1 MQVLHRLVGGK
12 GGKLH
17 RLGRLRVDGGQLCAH
32 ALDIALGLRRGVVAV
47 IERVIGIIGVAAVAQ
62 PPGKLAA
69 RLDELD
75 VDFARLRAVGVVIRT
90 EDLVIEVGR
99 HGVFQQLRDGAFMPA
114 GVFTKR
120 TTTIYICYI
129 RNRQRERRDFVL
141 KTLRNS
147 ISNEREARKVPR
159 SVQASIP
166 IEKIYDDGIWKV
178 NNNFS
183 RTWKMTDINFAVAS
197 DEDKR
202 AMLNQFCS
210 FLNSLPVDASI
221 KITINNRKLN
231 PKEFRRTLMLQAKK
245 DGIDEYRAEYNKM
258 LERKAAATQN
268 MVQEKYITI
277 SVSKKTVEEARA
289 AFTRIGTDMATNLA
303 RLSFAVTELG
313 NKERLRILKDFFRPD
328 EEWEDEI
335 DLGNFIRHGHN
346 FKDAICSDSIQFQ
359 SDYFEMDDKVGR
371 VLFIKDYASF
381 LEEDMIASMAD
392 VSKNIMLSIDILPI
406 PTDEAV
412 KEVQN
417 KLLSVETDVTR
428 WQRKQN
434 DNYNFSAN
442 IPYDLR
448 QMREEIEDFL
458 DDITMRDERMMF
470 ALLTVVHTADDM
482 EQLNADTESLVSTV
496 KSKFSTLSV
505 LRWQQEDGLK
515 TVLPYGMRKI
525 HALRTMT
532 SRSITALH
540 PFSVQEI
547 RDKGGIFYGVNGIS
561 RNLIMCNRKNLQNGN
576 AFILGVSGSGKSFI
590 AKEELAFVALSTDD
604 DILVVDPER
613 EYEPLI
619 RSLNGEV
626 IRFDPD
632 SKNHINALDMSREYG
647 EGDNPITLKSSFV
660 MSLYE
665 SVNNGRVEGAANS
678 IVDRCVK
685 NVYQE
690 YIKSYTGEPPTLKE
704 LRRELLRQ
712 EEPLAKEIALALE
725 LFTEGS
731 LNVFSYQTNVDM
743 KNRIVCFDILDLG
756 KQLKSVGML
765 IMLDSIMNRV
775 MENRKKGKRTW
786 VYIDEVYLFFANE
799 YSANFLSES
808 WKRFRKY
815 GALATGI
822 TQNVSDCLHSVT
834 ARNMFSNSE
843 FLILL
848 NQAPADRIDLA
859 ELFHISVNQ
868 MKHIENTPVGQGLLK
883 VGEAM
888 VPFVNQFPKDTK
900 LYELM
905 TTKPEDK

>member
-1 MQVLHRLVGGK
+1 M
-12 GGKLH
+12 
-17 RLGRLRVDGGQLCAH
+17 
-32 ALDIALGLRRGVVAV
+32 
-47 IERVIGIIGVAAVAQ
+47 
-62 PPGKLAA
+62 
-69 RLDELD
+69 
-75 VDFARLRAVGVVIRT
+75 
-90 EDLVIEVGR
+90 
-99 HGVFQQLRDGAFMPA
+99 
-114 GVFTKR
+114 
-120 TTTIYICYI
+120 
-129 RNRQRERRDFVL
+129 
-141 KTLRNS
+141 
-147 ISNEREARKVPR
+147 PR

-197 DEDKR
+197 DGDKR

-231 PKEFRRTLMLQAKK
+231 LKEFRRTLMLQAKK

-303 RLSFAVTELG
+303 RLSSAVTELG
-313 NKERLRILKDFFRPD
+313 NKERLRILKDFFRSD

-346 FKDAICSDSIQFQ
+346 FKDAICPDSIQFQ

-626 IRFDPD
+626 IRFAPD

-665 SVNNGRVEGAANS
+665 SVNSGSVEGAANS